1 MHIFRVYLQNKP
13 FLRFQGGANRGKMAI
28 GIRAGK
34 TEENEDMVAG
44 NAGMVAGRNGIMT
57 IFP

>member
-1 MHIFRVYLQNKP
+1 MFIYKISHFYGFR
-13 FLRFQGGANRGKMAI
+13 GANRGKMAI
-28 GIRAGK
+28 GIKAGK